1 MKRIF
6 TLHRVGILL
15 LVLLLLAP
23 MAAVA
28 DDDNP
33 TIAFLRYRAS
43 GTEDITKPGIWDVL
57 QAHELISPE
66 ERELLDENLDLEGEH
81 INVFWLDA
89 ADEVSN
95 INAMV
100 ELSLDRGAD
109 ILLTFSTPVT
119 QITANITKE
128 MDEPPALF
136 FAIVSAP
143 YSAGIAES
151 PCVKM
156 PHVTG
161 THMSIPYEQYVALS
175 QVQLPDA
182 QSIGTIVDP
191 AQTQSVYG
199 VSQITRFAEAL
210 GLNVEVASIASAADL
225 PVATASLAD
234 KGVDL
239 IMIGAGYTESRG
251 IPAVLGAALDYGIP
265 VFGVSPRF
273 IYHGAVVGAGFDDFY
288 GEGVTV
294 GRMIAAH
301 IDGTLDISTTGISSR
316 VNLGVAVNLDTAEE
330 FGITVADAILDQA
343 VMVIEGGELEVLSQP
358 PSLPEMSLE
367 ERKADDAA
375 FLAELECTAERIAE
389 EKASPDAARD

>member
-1 MKRIF
+1 MFKKM
-6 TLHRVGILL
+6 LL
-15 LVLLLLAP
+15 GLIIVLLLAP
-23 MAAVA
+23 ATIAQE
-28 DDDNP
+28 DGKP

-57 QAHELISPE
+57 GAHELISPS
-66 ERELLDENLDLEGEH
+66 ERALLDEDLDLNGEH

-89 ADEVSN
+89 ASDVTN

-100 ELSLDRGAD
+100 EKALDRGAD

-128 MDEPPALF
+128 MDDPPILL

-143 YSAGIAES
+143 YSAGIADA
-151 PCVKM
+151 PCIKM

-161 THMSIPYEQYVALS
+161 THMSIPYEQYVGLA
-175 QVQLPDA
+175 QVQAPDI

-210 GLNVEVASIASAADL
+210 GLTVEVASIASSADL
-225 PVATASLAD
+225 PQATATLAD
-234 KGVDL
+234 KGVEML
-239 IMIGAGYTESRG
+239 MIGAGYTESRG
-251 IPAVLGAALDYGIP
+251 IPAILGVAQDYGIP

-294 GRMIAAH
+294 GRMIAAY
-301 IDGTLDISTTGISSR
+301 IDGTLDIGTTGISSR
-316 VNLGVAVNLDTAEE
+316 VNLGVAVNLDTAAE
-330 FGITVADAILDQA
+330 FGITVADSILESA
-343 VMVIEGGELEVLSQP
+343 VMVIENGELEVLSQP

-367 ERKADDAA
+367 ERKAADAA
-375 FLAELECTAERIAE
+375 FLAELECSPERIAE
-389 EKASPDAARD
+389 EEATLGTARD

>member
-1 MKRIF
+1 MLFLI
-6 TLHRVGILL
+6 
-15 LVLLLLAP
+15 LLLLAP
-23 MAAVA
+23 MAAAA
-28 DDDNP
+28 DDDIP
-33 TIAFLRYRAS
+33 TIGFLRYRAT
-43 GTEDITKPGIWDVL
+43 GTEDITKPGIWDIL
-57 QAHELISPE
+57 QAHELISSE
-66 ERELLDENLDLEGEH
+66 ERELLDKNLDLDGEH

-100 ELSLDRGAD
+100 ELALDRGAD

-128 MDEPPALF
+128 MDDPPALL

-143 YSAGIAES
+143 YSAGIAEA
-151 PCVKM
+151 PCIKM

-175 QVQLPDA
+175 QVQMPDV

-210 GLNVEVASIASAADL
+210 GLTVEVASIASAADL
-225 PVATASLAD
+225 PQATASLAD
-234 KGVDL
+234 KGVDML
-239 IMIGAGYTESRG
+239 MIGAGYTESRG
-251 IPAVLGAALDYGIP
+251 IPAILGAALDYGIP

-294 GRMIAAH
+294 GRMIAAYV
-301 IDGTLDISTTGISSR
+301 DGTLDVSTTGISSR

-330 FGITVADAILDQA
+330 FGITVADSILDSA
-343 VMVIEGGELEVLSQP
+343 VMVIENGELEVLSEP

-375 FLAELECTAERIAE
+375 FLAELECTPERIAE
-389 EKASPDAARD
+389 QEASPDEARD

>member
-1 MKRIF
+1 MFKKM
-6 TLHRVGILL
+6 ILGL
-15 LVLLLLAP
+15 FIVLLLAP
-23 MAAVA
+23 AAMAQ
-28 DDDNP
+28 DDGKP
-33 TIAFLRYRAS
+33 TIAFLRYRAT

-57 QAHELISPE
+57 GAHELISPS
-66 ERELLDENLDLEGEH
+66 ERELLDEDLDLNGEH

-89 ADEVSN
+89 ASDVTN

-100 ELSLDRGAD
+100 EKALDRGAD

-128 MDEPPALF
+128 MDDPPILL

-143 YSAGIAES
+143 YSAGIADS
-151 PCVKM
+151 PCIKM

-175 QVQLPDA
+175 KVQMPDI
-182 QSIGTIVDP
+182 QTIGTIVDP

-210 GLNVEVASIASAADL
+210 GLTVEVASIASSADL
-225 PVATASLAD
+225 PQATATLAD
-234 KGVDL
+234 KGVEML
-239 IMIGAGYTESRG
+239 MIGAGYTESRG
-251 IPAVLGAALDYGIP
+251 IPAILGVAQDYGIP
-265 VFGVSPRF
+265 VFGVSPRM
-273 IYHGAVVGAGFDDFY
+273 IHHGAVVGAGFDDFY

-301 IDGTLDISTTGISSR
+301 IDGTLDISATAISSR
-316 VNLGVAVNLDTAEE
+316 VDIGVAVNLDTAEE
-330 FGITVADAILDQA
+330 FGITVADDILDSA
-343 VMVIEGGELEVLSQP
+343 VMVIEGEELTVLSQL

-367 ERKADDAA
+367 ERKAADAA
-375 FLAELECTAERIAE
+375 FLAQLECSPERIAE
-389 EKASPDAARD
+389 EEASPDMARD